1 MALDL
6 KGSSPVRLPNPSAQ
20 PFVAALK
27 TVRFF
32 AVVFF
37 WVVLVAVVSHVTVF
51 VLTEFLGLYDAAA
64 TAAPE
69 PTAPT
74 PAVTPAPPAPAPS
87 GGGAAA
93 FGLFESGA
101 AAAENKGTTFF
112 GLPAGK
118 KAAEPEEKPAEPK
131 LPGKA
136 APDAK
141 AAEEPKAPAASPET
155 GVPWTPAKNETGKAA
170 GELESPPPVKVPMTP
185 EQHARRAEHYRE
197 HTVALL
203 QTLRV
208 LGILFSL
215 LLWITL
221 FIYLQIALLGRLSG
235 IRQLTNAVFVLLLF
249 LATAVPW
256 ENIFPEVHIGAFY
269 KFDDLL
275 AIHAARMQ
283 GTEQGIWGHPIGYH
297 LKFFAMPLLSLALL
311 VLSYANFSSGY
322 GDSVVANE

>member
-6 KGSSPVRLPNPSAQ
+6 KSSSPVRLPNPSAQ
-20 PFVAALK
+20 PFVTSLK

-37 WVVLVAVVSHVTVF
+37 WVVLVAVVAHVTVF
-51 VLTEFLGLYDAAA
+51 VLTEYLGLYDAAV

-69 PTAPT
+69 T
-74 PAVTPAPPAPAPS
+74 VAPAPS
-87 GGGAAA
+87 PAPAAPAAPSGGAAA

-101 AAAENKGTTFF
+101 AAAESKGTSFF
-112 GLPAGK
+112 GVPAGK
-118 KAAEPEEKPAEPK
+118 KASEPEEKPAEPK

-136 APDAK
+136 APEAT
-141 AAEEPKAPAASPET
+141 AAEAPKAPAASPET
-155 GVPWTPAKNETGKAA
+155 GVPWSPSKNETGKAA
-170 GELESPPPVKVPMTP
+170 GELETPPPVKTPMTP
-185 EQHARRAEHYRE
+185 EQHARRAEHYRD

-256 ENIFPEVHIGAFY
+256 ETVFPEVHIGAFY

-275 AIHAARMQ
+275 AFHADRML
-283 GTEQGIWGHPIGYH
+283 GVERGIWGHPIGYY
-297 LKFFAMPLLSLALL
+297 LRFFGMPVLSLVLL

-322 GDSVVANE
+322 GESVVANEQ

>member
-1 MALDL
+1 MSLDL
-6 KGSSPVRLPNPSAQ
+6 KVSSPVRLPNPSAQ
-20 PFVAALK
+20 PFVVALK

-37 WVVLVAVVSHVTVF
+37 WVVLVAVVAHVTVF
-51 VLTEFLGLYDAAA
+51 VLTEYLGLYDAAA
-64 TAAPE
+64 PAAPETAAP
-69 PTAPT
+69 A
-74 PAVTPAPPAPAPS
+74 ATPAPAVPSAP
-87 GGGAAA
+87 GGGAAGP
-93 FGLFESGA
+93 GLFESGA
-101 AAAENKGTTFF
+101 AAAEPKGTSFF

-118 KAAEPEEKPAEPK
+118 KASEPEEKSSEPK

-136 APDAK
+136 APAPTT
-141 AAEEPKAPAASPET
+141 AEEPKAPATAPET
-155 GVPWTPAKNETGKAA
+155 GIPWTPSRNETGKAA
-170 GELESPPPVKVPMTP
+170 GDLETPPPVKTPMTP
-185 EQHARRAEHYRE
+185 EQHAKRAEHYRE
-197 HTVALL
+197 HTVSLL

-235 IRQLTNAVFVLLLF
+235 IRQLTNAVFILLLF

-256 ENIFPEVHIGAFY
+256 ETVFPEVHIGAFY
-269 KFDDLL
+269 HFDDLL
-275 AIHAARMQ
+275 KVHADRML
-283 GTEQGIWGHPIGYH
+283 GAEQGIWGHPFVYYAR
-297 LKFFAMPLLSLALL
+297 FFGVPLLSLVLL